1 MASLRA
7 RHSRTCN
14 LGGKE
19 TTTPREERETIP
31 GCSCRPVYS
40 IRGASGAGHER
51 IGRDLRTALR
61 ALRKRQTQEDDGEF
75 IPQAS
80 IRFER
85 WGKEWLASLER
96 KANTVNSYRPTI
108 AYATEAFGHKL
119 VRKLGP
125 GDVAAFNALLRKQKI
140 TDSTRAKHLRV
151 LGACLNAAV
160 SHGYAGRNPVQY
172 LPRSEKPR
180 PEKREAGYFEN
191 EELPRLFTELP
202 EGLWRTICEV
212 ALKTGMREGEL
223 AALTWGDLDL
233 IGRHVHVRRNYTAG
247 ELSVPKNHEKRT
259 VDLTA
264 DVVELL
270 GWWWGDL
277 GKPENYEL
285 VFAREGHGGYIPH
298 WVFTRQVLYPA
309 MERGGIL
316 RVGPT
321 GQDRTFHSFRHTY
334 AKLALEN
341 GLQVTWLSRQLGHS
355 SVQVTTGVY
364 GHWERA
370 TAKAEAE
377 KMAGV
382 FGV

>member
-7 RHSRTCN
+7 RHSKTCD
-14 LGGKE
+14 LGGRE
-19 TTTPREERETIP
+19 TTAPREERETIP

-61 ALRKRQTQEDDGEF
+61 ALRKRQTQEDEGEF
-75 IPQAS
+75 IAQTS
-80 IRFER
+80 IRFEK

-96 KANTVNSYRPTI
+96 KPSTARSYQSTI
-108 AYATEAFGHKL
+108 DYATQAFGNKL

-125 GDVAAFNALLRKQKI
+125 SDIAAFSVLLRKNKL

-160 SHGYAGRNPVQY
+160 SYGYAGRNPVQH

-180 PEKREAGYFEN
+180 PERREAGYFEN
-191 EELPRLFTELP
+191 EELPRLFAELP
-202 EGLWRTICEV
+202 EGLWLTICEV
-212 ALKTGMREGEL
+212 ALKTGIREGEL
-223 AALTWGDLDL
+223 AALTWGDIDL
-233 IGRHVHVRRNYTAG
+233 IGGHVYVRRSYTG
-247 ELSVPKNHEKRT
+247 RELTVPKNHEKRT

-270 GWWWGDL
+270 GGWWGES
-277 GKPENYEL
+277 GNPENGEL
-285 VFAREGHGGYIPH
+285 VFPREGHGGYIPQ

-309 MERGGIL
+309 MRRAGIP

-321 GQDRTFHSFRHTY
+321 GQERIFHSFRHTY

-370 TAKAEAE
+370 KAKEEAE